1 MNGTADTQLHFT
13 AGEVTHKSVFRIA
26 KRTGQPVEF
35 VTTRASPAGTRLE
48 GLLDRLI
55 ARWVAGTSD
64 LPLLTA
70 DIG

>member
-13 AGEVTHKSVFRIA
+13 AGEVIHHVFRIA